1 MKSDSDNLL
10 VSTIMQDA
18 PKTVQAFTEKDVQ
31 RSLDSIKDVLSYF
44 HVKKVEQLL
53 RINDSPKYLRRLY
66 EQFQAKKKSIERC
79 RVNQERLRERQEE
92 LVREEKEFDEKLK
105 LIIKKTKELQ
115 KWVSEDLSKKYNGV
129 RINIM
134 GEINLL

>member
-18 PKTVQAFTEKDVQ
+18 PKAVQAFTEKDVQ

-79 RVNQERLRERQEE
+79 RVNQARLRERQEE
-92 LVREEKEFDEKLK
+92 LVREEKEFEEKLK